1 MKKNLLY
8 LFTVLYML
16 SFFTAC
22 SDDEDV
28 NVLEGVNTS
37 FKGETLDL
45 KYSGSPFLGKEVVF
59 DTKDGQ
65 TATITMRGT
74 LDMSALGGLLGGGS
88 KSDLPTISYA
98 PGVISGEVTTT
109 LNNVVLTQVGE
120 TYMFEGTN
128 EANGRT
134 VKYTGEVKKDK
145 MTLSLDVTMP
155 TNPLQEGGLWE
166 MAGSTFNWVS
176 TTGITIPGLI
186 DEPWPMKD
194 ASFLINMFFISP
206 ELKKVLSDVTFKA
219 DGNIVATY
227 KNKAGVDVESPI
239 NLANYY
245 IKNDKLYVTL
255 NIDMIIQ
262 AATKAGNSEV
272 LLGLMTELMQTPLM
286 SALSEGFPLNY
297 TIENGTVNISI
308 DQDFLLPILKVLMNN
323 EFLMGM
329 LKDAMAGMGTS
340 GGMAAILT
348 PAIVDSIIEQIAP
361 IVNGTSELSFGLELK
376 K

>member
-8 LFTVLYML
+8 LFTVLCML

-128 EANGRT
+128 DANESVAGRWSMGNGWF
-134 VKYTGEVKKDK
+134 YFQLGFNDRYYNPW
-145 MTLSLDVTMP
+145 LD
-155 TNPLQEGGLWE
+155 
-166 MAGSTFNWVS
+166 
-176 TTGITIPGLI
+176 
-186 DEPWPMKD
+186 
-194 ASFLINMFFISP
+194 
-206 ELKKVLSDVTFKA
+206 
-219 DGNIVATY
+219 
-227 KNKAGVDVESPI
+227 
-239 NLANYY
+239 
-245 IKNDKLYVTL
+245 
-255 NIDMIIQ
+255 
-262 AATKAGNSEV
+262 
-272 LLGLMTELMQTPLM
+272 
-286 SALSEGFPLNY
+286 
-297 TIENGTVNISI
+297 
-308 DQDFLLPILKVLMNN
+308 
-323 EFLMGM
+323 
-329 LKDAMAGMGTS
+329 
-340 GGMAAILT
+340 
-348 PAIVDSIIEQIAP
+348 
-361 IVNGTSELSFGLELK
+361 
-376 K
+376 